1 MVYHPKKHHLSPR
14 NASGGNRSLSEK
26 DGSVHAGSG
35 ISSRIAKCSPAGV
48 AKPPG
53 DGGECLEF
61 FDRVFLN
68 TFEIFANWKFW
79 NWSRDLCGALA
90 FHIF

>member
-1 MVYHPKKHHLSPR
+1 MQAAAIDRSVKKMDRNMQDPAYQAALQNAHHQVLQNPQ
-14 NASGGNRSLSEK
+14 AT
-26 DGSVHAGSG
+26 
-35 ISSRIAKCSPAGV
+35 
-48 AKPPG
+48 
-53 DGGECLEF
+53 GGECLEF